1 LNINIFYITFEEKK
15 KMNPSYPFIAQHRTE
30 LNHLNYYYYVNAFTD
45 DELDTLIRMAEKLPK
60 QSGMTG
66 GGDDVHESN
75 YRISDIS
82 WIPQNEDFLWVY
94 ERITN
99 LAMAANAQMW
109 NFDLWGYHDDLQYTV
124 YNGGGGHY
132 DWHADLG
139 PNMSNRK
146 LSCVI
151 QLSDPKD
158 YEGGTLELNQGNI
171 LEIPKER
178 GLVCFFSSFTLHRVT
193 PVTSGKRI
201 SLVSWISGPN
211 FR

>member
-1 LNINIFYITFEEKK
+1 
-15 KMNPSYPFIAQHRTE
+15 MNLSQPFLSQHRSE
-30 LNHLNYYYYVNAFTD
+30 LNHLNYYYYVNVFTD
-45 DELDTLIRMAEKLPK
+45 NELDTLIAMANKLPK
-60 QSGMTG
+60 QDALVG
-66 GGDDVHESN
+66 GGDASQKSD
-75 YRISDIS
+75 YRISEIS
-82 WIPQNEDFLWVY
+82 WIPQSDDFAWVY
-94 ERITN
+94 ERITE
-99 LAMAANAQMW
+99 LAIAANAQMW
-109 NFDLWGYHDDLQYTV
+109 NFDLGGYQDDLQYTV

-139 PNMSNRK
+139 PEMSNRK

-158 YEGGTLELNQGNI
+158 YVGGDLEINNGSIVQ
-171 LEIPKER
+171 IPKER
-178 GLVCFFSSFTLHRVT
+178 GLVCFFASFTLHRVT

>member
-1 LNINIFYITFEEKK
+1 
-15 KMNPSYPFIAQHRTE
+15 MNLSLPFLSQHRTQ
-30 LNHLNYYYYVNAFTD
+30 LNHLNYYYFVNAFTD
-45 DELDTLIRMAEKLPK
+45 DELDTLISMANNLPK
-60 QSGMTG
+60 QDALTG
-66 GGDDVHESN
+66 TGDGLKKSN
-75 YRISDIS
+75 YRISEIS
-82 WIPQNEDFLWVY
+82 WIPQDEDFAWVY
-94 ERITN
+94 ERIAE
-99 LAMAANAQMW
+99 LAISANSQMW
-109 NFDLWGYHDDLQYTV
+109 NFDLSGFHDDLQYTV

-139 PNMSNRK
+139 PGMSNRK

-151 QLSDPKD
+151 QLADPKD
-158 YEGGTLELNQGNI
+158 YEGGELELNTGNI
-171 LEIPKER
+171 IQIPKER